1 MQVKVTLDQEIYKY
15 LKTNAQQNRRTLSAE
30 LNMILEQHIK
40 EAGMFNYPSHSP
52 APIPKM
58 PNELE
63 PPYKV
68 TLKTPTKV
76 NSIKTKINEEDL
88 LNDPLY
94 DPDF

>member
-1 MQVKVTLDQEIYKY
+1 MQIKVTLDQEIYEY

-52 APIPKM
+52 APMQNK
-58 PNELE
+58 
-63 PPYKV
+63 
-68 TLKTPTKV
+68 LKTLTKV
-76 NSIKTKINEEDL
+76 NTVKTKLNEEEDL

>member
-1 MQVKVTLDQEIYKY
+1 MQIKVTLDQEIYEY

-40 EAGMFNYPSHSP
+40 DACVSDYSSHSSAP
-52 APIPKM
+52 APMQNK
-58 PNELE
+58 
-63 PPYKV
+63 
-68 TLKTPTKV
+68 LKTLTKV
-76 NSIKTKINEEDL
+76 NSIKTKLNEEEDL